1 MAAVLKPSGR
11 NSDPWHVT
19 NYPGP
24 AVPQGRGGDFVDHIL
39 ICIANLMM
47 QIGPVLQTLVSRRS
61 SALEG
66 GMHTKWIA
74 CNKDSLQRMYLWRNG
89 LKPVPGANRRYVTCG
104 L

>member
-1 MAAVLKPSGR
+1 MAAVSKPSGW

-24 AVPQGRGGDFVDHIL
+24 AVPHGGGGDSRRSHTHL
-39 ICIANLMM
+39 YANLMM
-47 QIGPVLQTLVSRRS
+47 QIGPVQQTLVSRRS

-74 CNKDSLQRMYLWRNG
+74 CNKDSLQRM
-89 LKPVPGANRRYVTCG
+89 
-104 L
+104 